1 MAEVNNKKTILITID
16 DGFQSF
22 YDNAWPILK
31 EKKIPFIL
39 FVNTREVGSFNY
51 MNWDQIK
58 EMGGQVTRFE
68 GDCEL
73 EVSRGLQ
80 DLDLKFK

>member
-1 MAEVNNKKTILITID
+1 MPFNVFKSNK
-16 DGFQSF
+16 FW
-22 YDNAWPILK
+22 Y
-31 EKKIPFIL
+31 
-39 FVNTREVGSFNY
+39 
-51 MNWDQIK
+51 QIK
-58 EMGGQVTRFE
+58 EMGCQVTRFE